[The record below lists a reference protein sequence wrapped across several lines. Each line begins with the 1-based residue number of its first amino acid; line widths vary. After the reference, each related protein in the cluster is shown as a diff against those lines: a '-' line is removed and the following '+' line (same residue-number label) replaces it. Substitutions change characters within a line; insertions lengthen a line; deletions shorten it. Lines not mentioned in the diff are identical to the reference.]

1 MAASERPTASSAV
14 ETDQLPIF
22 RDAGT
27 VIQRL
32 LRRQLDEGAAHAA
45 FSPEEQQEIAA
56 FAADLQQKA
65 LLFQDRVSRILES
78 TDDPRVVAALLDDAY
93 AAVTSL
99 AVWTDEGTK
108 RLLPAIDRI
117 GSR

>member
-1 MAASERPTASSAV
+1 MAAREQPTAASAI
-14 ETDQLPIF
+14 EADQLPIF

-27 VIQRL
+27 VIERL

-65 LLFQDRVSRILES
+65 LLFQDRVSRILAS
-78 TDDPRVVAALLDDAY
+78 TDDPRVVVALLDDAY

-99 AVWTDEGTK
+99 AVWADEGSSH
-108 RLLPAIDRI
+108 LLPAIDRI
-117 GSR
+117 GSS